1 MVAALVLCEYGG
13 GTRVRGRNCVFAFGC
28 FLCFFVTSGASAR
41 SSSGI
46 LSEFR
51 VSKLRDAASDVSV
64 GFVLLVVLD
73 GVLAAEMHEL
83 GV

>member
-1 MVAALVLCEYGG
+1 MERGCGG
-13 GTRVRGRNCVFAFGC
+13 GIAFSFFGF
-28 FLCFFVTSGASAR
+28 FLGFLVNFGASAR

-51 VSKLRDAASDVSV
+51 VSELRDAASDVSV

>member
-1 MVAALVLCEYGG
+1 M
-13 GTRVRGRNCVFAFGC
+13 RVRRWNEGAGEELRFR
-28 FLCFFVTSGASAR
+28 FLGFLVNFGASAR

-51 VSKLRDAASDVSV
+51 VSELRDAASDVSV